1 MKNVISDKDK
11 IVTKDNTK
19 SEIERLN
26 KKIMELEIHLSNT
39 DTILEM
45 IASEVSQNNLYLKY
59 LVQLF
64 NFQTPK
70 N

>member
-1 MKNVISDKDK
+1 MKNGISDKDK
-11 IVTKDNTK
+11 ILTKDNTQ

>member
-1 MKNVISDKDK
+1 MKNGISDKDK